1 LSSSRPCFVF
11 NKRGAQM
18 ASGSNMKLLRQFQ
31 CLQLLLL
38 SFPNVISI
46 TAPALEISYDLPLC
60 KRSAQRERRHH
71 SLHARRYAG
80 LKSWLDENLPRLVE
94 QMVQGEIERIARAG
108 TKSLPLLSATTGWS
122 CYFIRTERTFHVVKT
137 IKEIARDLRISRN
150 TIRKVLRSGETSFEY
165 ERTV

>member
-1 LSSSRPCFVF
+1 
-11 NKRGAQM
+11 
-18 ASGSNMKLLRQFQ
+18 
-31 CLQLLLL
+31 
-38 SFPNVISI
+38 
-46 TAPALEISYDLPLC
+46 
-60 KRSAQRERRHH
+60 
-71 SLHARRYAG
+71 LHAKRYAG

-108 TKSLPLLSATTGWS
+108 TKSLPLLSRYD

-165 ERTV
+165 ERTVQPRRNCFVSCDAQGHDQLPGLDGRERAHA